1 MIRSLCVI
9 AITACLI
16 LPAGAARFAARAA
29 DRGALDASSEPP
41 IRRVEK
47 TPAQWKRQLTRKQ
60 FQVTRRGETETAYS
74 GQYWKE
80 KRPGTYQCL
89 CCGLPLFSSQAK
101 FDSHTGWPSYWE
113 PLKANRLVAQE
124 DRSEEPPR
132 TEVRCAA
139 CDAHLGHVFADG
151 PPPTGLRYC
160 INSAALK
167 FVARVEGGI
176 RD

>member
-9 AITACLI
+9 AVTAFLV
-16 LPAGAARFAARAA
+16 LPADAGPLTARAA
-29 DRGALDASSEPP
+29 DRGQLDAASEPP

-47 TPAQWKRQLTRKQ
+47 SAAQWKRQLTRKQ
-60 FQVTRRGETETAYS
+60 FEVTRRGSTEPAYS
-74 GQYWKE
+74 GQHWKE

-89 CCGLPLFSSQAK
+89 CCGLKLFSSEAK
-101 FDSHTGWPSYWE
+101 FDSQTGWPSYWE
-113 PLKANRLVAQE
+113 PLKANRLVALE

-151 PPPTGLRYC
+151 PPPTGLRFC

-167 FVARVEGGI
+167 FVAREPGH
-176 RD
+176 